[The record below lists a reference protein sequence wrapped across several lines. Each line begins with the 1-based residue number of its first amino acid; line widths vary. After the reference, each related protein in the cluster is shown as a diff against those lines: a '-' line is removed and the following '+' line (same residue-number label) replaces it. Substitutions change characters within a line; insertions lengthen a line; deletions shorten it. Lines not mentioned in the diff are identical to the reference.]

1 MFNAIIRFSLT
12 HRLIILIVAMLL
24 VLVGQREISQLPIDV
39 LPDLNRP
46 RVTVMTECEG
56 MAPEEVEI
64 LVTTPL
70 EESVTG
76 ATGVMAVRS
85 NSTVGLSVVTVE
97 FDWDTDPYR
106 CRQIVSERLAL
117 ADEQL
122 PEGVSPQMTPISSV
136 MGQVLMLGMW
146 SDDGDLSPLELRT
159 VADWIVR
166 KRLLSI
172 SGVAEVF
179 TVGGGRK
186 QFQVLVRTEDL
197 LKYGVWLHDI
207 EEALQQSN
215 RNVTGGYL
223 TSQGADQYLVRSL
236 GRIRNIED
244 LEKLVISPRPGRSV
258 CLAQV
263 ATVKEAPAVPA
274 GNASAYQRTGEDG
287 SISGGSA
294 VILTIGKQPE
304 TDTRLLT
311 AEILETVEELQQSL
325 GERYPG
331 LRIEPLYQ
339 QREFI
344 DLAVANVIEA
354 LWLGAILVA
363 VALAM
368 FLMNLRTT
376 VITLMAM
383 PMSIIMTCMVFAW
396 WGLSINTMTLGGL
409 AVAIGE
415 LVDDAI
421 VDVENIFRRLRENSQ
436 RGSPVSAFR
445 VVYDA
450 SREIR
455 NSIVNGTLIVV
466 LVFFPLFFLTGIEGK
481 LFRPLGIAYV
491 VSILSSLVVSLTL
504 TPVLAY
510 LLLPQTADRQSQR
523 EGFVMRFAKGIA
535 GALIRMSL
543 TFPRT
548 VLVSAVAAVIVAGAV
563 FFSLERNFMPAF
575 NEGATQ
581 LNVDLMPGRSLDTS
595 SALADRLAQQ
605 VAEVEGV
612 RSVARKTGRAELDE
626 HAVPVNVSEL
636 ICSLDTESER
646 DYEEILAD
654 LEELIGPEN
663 IPGTIA
669 FSDQPLQHL
678 INHLRAGTRAQIAVK
693 LRGNDLGELR
703 KRAQRIKDLI
713 DDVPGIG
720 TVRID
725 PIQVDVKQVRITL
738 DRDRLQTHGLTP
750 EQVNEIVETAMNGR
764 VVTEVVDG
772 RRFFEV
778 LLRLDPV
785 HREDLVALQ
794 HLPIRLP
801 DGGIIP
807 LKDVA
812 TIDPKATG
820 PHQIDHEATRRQVLI
835 QSNPTNRGAVDVKE
849 DIEKRLR
856 PHWKEL
862 TDDDFEIVFAGMFES
877 EQEASLIIGTL
888 TVVSLL
894 GIFVVLY
901 NMFGSTTLSLQ
912 VMAALPLA
920 LIGAV
925 AAIVLTGQDRTVPCL
940 VGMISLCGIASR
952 NGILLLDHYFHL
964 VRYEG
969 ETWSKK
975 MLIRA
980 GQNRV
985 APVVMTALTS
995 ALGLVPLTLSANE
1008 PGREILYPIATVVVG
1023 GLITST
1029 LMEFVVRPALFW
1041 TYGREAA
1048 ERALQQRIAKG
1059 DEFGENA
1066 KETESDPENSTL

>member
-12 HRLIILIVAMLL
+12 HRLIIIIVAVLLLL
-24 VLVGQREISQLPIDV
+24 VGHREISRLPIDV

-56 MAPEEVEI
+56 MASEEVEI

-76 ATGVMAVRS
+76 ATGVIAVRS
-85 NSTVGLSVVTVE
+85 NSTVGLSIITVE
-97 FDWDTDPYR
+97 FDWNTDPYR

-117 ADEQL
+117 ANERL
-122 PEGVSPQMTPISSV
+122 PEGVSPHMTPISSV

-166 KRLLSI
+166 KRLLAI

-186 QFQVLVRTEDL
+186 QFQVLVRTEDM
-197 LKYGVWLHDI
+197 LKYGVWLHDV
-207 EEALQQSN
+207 ETALQQSN

-236 GRIRNIED
+236 GRIRHIKD
-244 LEKLVISPRPGRSV
+244 LEKLVVSPRPGRSV
-258 CLAQV
+258 CLGQV
-263 ATVKEAPAVPA
+263 ATVVEAPAVPT
-274 GNASAYQRTGEDG
+274 GNASAYQRTGEDDG
-287 SISGGSA
+287 MSGGPA

-311 AEILETVEELQQSL
+311 AEILNTVEELQQSL

-368 FLMNLRTT
+368 FLLNLRTT
-376 VITLMAM
+376 VITLLAM
-383 PMSIIMTCMVFAW
+383 PMSIIMACLIFAW

-421 VDVENIFRRLRENSQ
+421 VDVENIFRRLRENCQ
-436 RGSPVSAFR
+436 RENPLSAFR

-455 NSIVNGTLIVV
+455 NSIVNGTFIVV

-481 LFRPLGIAYV
+481 LFRPLGVAYV

-510 LLLPQTADRQSQR
+510 LLLPQMAHRQSHR

-535 GALIRMSL
+535 GALIRVSL
-543 TFPRT
+543 TFPRA
-548 VLVSAVAAVIVAGAV
+548 VLASAVAAVIVAGVV

-575 NEGATQ
+575 NEGAIQ

-612 RSVARKTGRAELDE
+612 RTVARKTGRAELDE
-626 HAVPVNVSEL
+626 HAVPVNTSEL
-636 ICSLDTESER
+636 ICSLDTESGR

-654 LEELIGPEN
+654 LKELIGPEN

-678 INHLRAGTRAQIAVK
+678 INHLRAGTRARIAVK
-693 LRGNDLGELR
+693 LRGNDLGKLR
-703 KRAQRIKDLI
+703 KRAKRIKDLI
-713 DDVPGIG
+713 DDIPGIG

-725 PIQVDVKQVRITL
+725 PIQLDVKQVRITL
-738 DRDRLQTHGLTP
+738 DRARLRTYGLTP
-750 EQVNEIVETAMNGR
+750 DQVNEMVETAMNGR
-764 VVTEVVDG
+764 VITEVVDG

-801 DGGIIP
+801 DGGIIT

-820 PHQIDHEATRRQVLI
+820 PHQIDHEAARRQVLI
-835 QSNPTNRGAVDVKE
+835 QSNPTNRGAVDVKN
-849 DIEKRLR
+849 DIEKRLQ

-862 TDDDFEIVFAGMFES
+862 TADDFEIVFAGMFQS

-901 NMFGSTTLSLQ
+901 NMFGSATLSLQ
-912 VMAALPLA
+912 VMTALPLA

-925 AAIVLTGQDRTVPCL
+925 AAIVLTGQDRTVPNL

-969 ETWSKK
+969 ETWSKE

-985 APVVMTALTS
+985 APVIMTALTS
-995 ALGLVPLTLSANE
+995 ALGLIPLTLSANE

-1023 GLITST
+1023 GLISST
-1029 LMEFVVRPALFW
+1029 LMEFIVRPALFW

-1048 ERALQQRIAKG
+1048 ERALQRRIAKG
-1059 DEFGENA
+1059 DEFSEKA
-1066 KETESDPENSTL
+1066 KQSESDTENTAL

>member
-12 HRLIILIVAMLL
+12 HRLIILIVAFLL
-24 VLVGQREISQLPIDV
+24 VLVGLREMSRLPVDV

-76 ATGVMAVRS
+76 ATGVIAVRS
-85 NSTVGLSVVTVE
+85 NSTVGLSIITVE
-97 FDWDTDPYR
+97 FDWNTDPYR

-117 ADEQL
+117 ANERL

-146 SDDGDLSPLELRT
+146 SDDPDLSPLELRT
-159 VADWIVR
+159 IADWVVR

-197 LKYGVWLHDI
+197 LKYGVWLHDV
-207 EEALQQSN
+207 ETALKQSN

-223 TSQGADQYLVRSL
+223 TSQGDDQYLVRSL
-236 GRIRNIED
+236 GRIRDVKD
-244 LEKLVISPRPGRSV
+244 LEELVVSPRPGRSV
-258 CLAQV
+258 CLGQV
-263 ATVKEAPAVPA
+263 ATVVEAPAVPT
-274 GNASAYQRTGEDG
+274 GNASAYQRTAEDG
-287 SISGGSA
+287 SMSGGPA
-294 VILTIGKQPE
+294 VILTIGKQPG
-304 TDTRLLT
+304 TDTLRLTEEVLK
-311 AEILETVEELQQSL
+311 TVEELQRSL
-325 GERYPG
+325 QKTYPG

-344 DLAVANVIEA
+344 DLAIANVIEA
-354 LWLGAILVA
+354 LWIGAILVA
-363 VALAM
+363 IALAM

-376 VITLMAM
+376 VITLVAM
-383 PMSIIMTCMVFAW
+383 PMSIIMACLIFAW

-421 VDVENIFRRLRENSQ
+421 VDVENIFRRLRENCQ
-436 RGSPVSAFR
+436 REKPLPAFR

-466 LVFFPLFFLTGIEGK
+466 LVFLPLFFLTGIEGK

-510 LLLPQTADRQSQR
+510 LLLPQIAHRHSHR

-535 GALIRMSL
+535 GTLIRASL
-543 TFPRT
+543 AFPRT
-548 VLVSAVAAVIVAGAV
+548 VLASAVVAVIVAAVV

-575 NEGATQ
+575 NEGAIQ

-605 VAEVEGV
+605 IAEVEGV

-626 HAVPVNVSEL
+626 HAVPVNTSEL
-636 ICSLDTESER
+636 ICSLDTESGR

-654 LEELIGPEN
+654 LEKLIDREN

-693 LRGNDLGELR
+693 LRGNDLGKLR
-703 KRAQRIKDLI
+703 KRANRIKDLI
-713 DDVPGIG
+713 DDIRGIG

-738 DRDRLQTHGLTP
+738 DRTRLQTYGLTP
-750 EQVNEIVETAMNGR
+750 DQVNEMVETAMNGR
-764 VVTEVVDG
+764 VITEVVDG

-778 LLRLDPV
+778 LLRLDAV
-785 HREDLVALQ
+785 HREDLGALQ
-794 HLPIRLP
+794 QLPIRLP
-801 DGGIIP
+801 DGGIIT

-812 TIDPKATG
+812 TIDPQATG
-820 PHQIDHEATRRQVLI
+820 PHQIDHEAARRQVLI
-835 QSNPTNRGAVDVKE
+835 QSNPTNRGAVDVKN
-849 DIEKRLR
+849 DIEKQLR
-856 PHWKEL
+856 PHWQEL
-862 TDDDFEIVFAGMFES
+862 TDRRSSSGCSRSFHS
-877 EQEASLIIGTL
+877 WAS
-888 TVVSLL
+888 SS
-894 GIFVVLY
+894 F
-901 NMFGSTTLSLQ
+901 STT
-912 VMAALPLA
+912 
-920 LIGAV
+920 
-925 AAIVLTGQDRTVPCL
+925 C
-940 VGMISLCGIASR
+940 
-952 NGILLLDHYFHL
+952 
-964 VRYEG
+964 
-969 ETWSKK
+969 
-975 MLIRA
+975 
-980 GQNRV
+980 
-985 APVVMTALTS
+985 S
-995 ALGLVPLTLSANE
+995 A
-1008 PGREILYPIATVVVG
+1008 R
-1023 GLITST
+1023 
-1029 LMEFVVRPALFW
+1029 R
-1041 TYGREAA
+1041 RC
-1048 ERALQQRIAKG
+1048 RCR
-1059 DEFGENA
+1059 
-1066 KETESDPENSTL
+1066 